1 MNQIKLESILKKA
14 RLPEIPV
21 ESLEMFPRRV
31 VARLKRHDASMR
43 KSEKFFPRLA
53 WAFGLAICVVVA
65 IATAHWTGG
74 NKMKFD
80 STNDA
85 LANVKVIR
93 ETLALFPNQVRA
105 IVEDKHGIRLVLS
118 DKGDVPSS
126 SPLYVRIC
134 DGQHCASFV
143 TFSGQEIQVAGQKI
157 TVLADARGGI
167 ILAGNKFIWSSTAG
181 TESDNHLKIKAL
193 NLGPM
198 AM

>member
-1 MNQIKLESILKKA
+1 MNPSDLDSILRRA
-14 RLPEIPV
+14 RLPEIPG

-31 VARLKRHDASMR
+31 VARLKRYNAPIRNSG
-43 KSEKFFPRLA
+43 KFFPRLA
-53 WAFGLAICVVVA
+53 WAFGLAICVVVV

-74 NKMKFD
+74 EKMKFD

-167 ILAGNKFIWSSTAG
+167 ILAGNRFVWSSTG
-181 TESDNHLKIKAL
+181 RNRLDHQLKIEAR
-193 NLGPM
+193 NLGAA